1 MKNGFFIS
9 WKGGASLDKCSLYD
23 ILINSEYKNPHCGEE
38 RRSKMLQLRKKH
50 GFTLVEIMIVV
61 AIISLL
67 AAIAIPNLLRARH
80 NANEAAGIA
89 ALRTLSTSCESFRS
103 AQTPTTYPANL
114 AALSTAVPAYID
126 AGLAGATAAGTA
138 KQGYFFTYAL
148 VNANQFT
155 CLATPAVAGT
165 TGTRVF
171 FVDES
176 GVIRLNNATGA
187 PIE

>member
-1 MKNGFFIS
+1 MLLK
-9 WKGGASLDKCSLYD
+9 L
-23 ILINSEYKNPHCGEE
+23 
-38 RRSKMLQLRKKH
+38 RSGR

-89 ALRTLSTSCESFRS
+89 ALRTISTACESYRA
-103 AQTPTTYPANL
+103 AQTPPAYPVNL

-138 KQGYFFTYAL
+138 KQGYFFTYAQ

-155 CLATPAVAGT
+155 CTASPAVSGT
-165 TGTRVF
+165 TGTRIF

-176 GVIRLNNATGA
+176 GVIRLNSVSGA

>member
-1 MKNGFFIS
+1 MFK
-9 WKGGASLDKCSLYD
+9 LL
-23 ILINSEYKNPHCGEE
+23 
-38 RRSKMLQLRKKH
+38 RSKQ

-61 AIISLL
+61 AIIALL

-80 NANEAAGIA
+80 NANEAASIA
-89 ALRTLSTSCESFRS
+89 AIRTISTACESFRS
-103 AQTPTTYPANL
+103 AQTPTSYPANL
-114 AALSTAVPAYID
+114 AALSSATPAYID

-138 KQGYFFTYAL
+138 RQGYFYTYAL

-155 CLATPAVAGT
+155 CTASPAVSGT
-165 TGTRVF
+165 TGTRIF

-176 GVIRLNNATGA
+176 GVIRLNNASGL

>member
-1 MKNGFFIS
+1 
-9 WKGGASLDKCSLYD
+9 
-23 ILINSEYKNPHCGEE
+23 
-38 RRSKMLQLRKKH
+38 MLRLRQRH

-80 NANEAAGIA
+80 NANEAAAIA
-89 ALRTLSTSCESFRS
+89 ALRTISTACESYRS

-114 AALSTAVPAYID
+114 AALSSATPPYID
-126 AGLAGATAAGTA
+126 SSLGGATGASSA
-138 KQGYFFTYAL
+138 KQGYYYTYAL

-155 CLATPAVAGT
+155 CTATPAVSGT
-165 TGTRVF
+165 TGTRIF

-176 GVIRLNNATGA
+176 GVIRLNSASGS